1 MKLSPRSFA
10 LLAAGFL
17 LGSLLAPVAAQQVA
31 PRDGQV
37 AVRSDGAVYVI
48 SNGQKRWVATIIITD
63 DELNAIPEAEP
74 IYTGLAPM
82 GSSGSS
88 SSSAATPKPT
98 EQPKATPTSTPQPS
112 SSSSSSDDNDNDSSS
127 GNLLIEEVTYD
138 EDVKQGEDW
147 HISAVVNREKK
158 GRCELKIE
166 YNDNEEQDDID
177 DETPDSDGVCEFTVD
192 VPRDAATG
200 NATWTLTVT
209 DGDDETEDSDRFE
222 VKRR

>member
-1 MKLSPRSFA
+1 MHLMKLSPRFFA

-31 PRDGQV
+31 PKDGQV

-48 SNGQKRWVATIIITD
+48 SNGQKRWVATIVITD
-63 DELNAIPEAEP
+63 EELNAIPEAEP

-88 SSSAATPKPT
+88 SPTPKPT
-98 EQPKATPTSTPQPS
+98 EQPKATPTATPSSS
-112 SSSSSSDDNDNDSSS
+112 SSSSSSDDNDNNSSS
-127 GNLLIEEVTYD
+127 GDLFIEEVTYD

-147 HISAVVNREKK
+147 HLSAVVNREKK
-158 GRCELKIE
+158 GRCELTIE
-166 YNDNEEQDDID
+166 YDDDEEQDDID
-177 DETPDSDGVCEFTVD
+177 DETPDSDGVCEFTVE
-192 VPRDAATG
+192 VPRDAKTG
-200 NATWTLTVT
+200 NATWTLTLR
-209 DGDDETEDSDRFE
+209 DGDKKTEDSDRFE